1 VENARQSLDA
11 HLAARY
17 RAYPYLHE
25 QMGAVL
31 SAADL
36 ALSRAGASSLG
47 EFPYFGLPAVLVP
60 YPYAWRYQQVN
71 AAYLER
77 HGAALLVQDAELP
90 ERLLPV
96 VLELVR
102 DERRR
107 ARMRQSMLNLAHPQA
122 ARSIA
127 ALLVD
132 LANGEKARRD

>member
-1 VENARQSLDA
+1 
-11 HLAARY
+11 
-17 RAYPYLHE
+17 
-25 QMGAVL
+25 
-31 SAADL
+31 
-36 ALSRAGASSLG
+36 
-47 EFPYFGLPAVLVP
+47 VLVP

-96 VLELVR
+96 VRELVHN
-102 DERRR
+102 EQRR
-107 ARMRQSMLNLAHPQA
+107 AQMRQSMLNLAHPQA

-132 LANGEKARRD
+132 LASGGKSRRD